1 MISDNASTYL
11 AAAEDLQRLFES
23 ETLKGTLE
31 VQNVTWDFIPK
42 CAPWY
47 GGFWEWMVGLTKH

>member
-11 AAAEDLQRLFES
+11 TAVEDLQRLFES
-23 ETLKGTLE
+23 ELLKGALE

-42 CAPWY
+42 RAP
-47 GGFWEWMVGLTKH
+47 